1 MPGNRRCILITL
13 LLPLTWHHHGAC
25 GRVPGKQCSILRGR
39 VPSFDMSARLTIGWH
54 TECVHTDQQSH
65 EPRALWKVEGRTRM
79 LGHACIRANAW
90 LAGLVVVEGTRGWL
104 GTLKYSHK
112 SKITTFL
119 YGFICRELTFSTV
132 LGTLGRQLRTAGRAW
147 LVLPNN
153 VGRDSFTAEP
163 VEQWRDTLCT

>member
-1 MPGNRRCILITL
+1 M
-13 LLPLTWHHHGAC
+13 
-25 GRVPGKQCSILRGR
+25 
-39 VPSFDMSARLTIGWH
+39 ARN
-54 TECVHTDQQSH
+54 TEIFT
-65 EPRALWKVEGRTRM
+65 
-79 LGHACIRANAW
+79 
-90 LAGLVVVEGTRGWL
+90 
-104 GTLKYSHK
+104 K

-163 VEQWRDTLCT
+163 VEQWRDTLCTQPHILGGAESNIVVVFLVVILVSLYGLWMRQGKGVPCHCRDTGS